1 MFTYQMYGFLFKYI
15 VLFVYLFSKTSK
27 MSYTL
32 LQELI
37 PHLEEYSKTAS
48 PDSMEGFLV
57 WLNNKMFGA
66 KGETD
71 HKDHLEVMIG
81 FQIIM
86 LNKEVKRQTKSI
98 ISKSTLS
105 SLDGYS
111 FLLHLENGNSFR
123 KMELIEMHKLE
134 APTGF
139 EIIKRLLSKD
149 LIEEFDDENDRRAKR
164 VRLTKKGEAELNAL
178 KPQIDAAFAKFS
190 EKLEMDEK
198 LSLVG
203 TMSKLISD

>member
-1 MFTYQMYGFLFKYI
+1 
-15 VLFVYLFSKTSK
+15 
-27 MSYTL
+27 MSYKI
-32 LQELI
+32 LQDLI
-37 PHLEEYSKTAS
+37 SHLEEYTETKSS
-48 PDSMEGFLV
+48 DSLENFLV

-66 KGETD
+66 AGDTE
-71 HKDHLEVMIG
+71 HKDHLELMIG
-81 FQIIM
+81 FQISM
-86 LNKEVKRQTKSI
+86 LNKEIKRQTKSI
-98 ISKSTLS
+98 ISNSALS

-139 EIIKRLLSKD
+139 EIIKRLISKG

-164 VRLTKKGEAELNAL
+164 VRLTQSGEAELVSL
-178 KPQIDAAFAKFS
+178 KPQIDAAFGKFS

-198 LSLVG
+198 LNLVG
-203 TMSKLISD
+203 TLSKLISD